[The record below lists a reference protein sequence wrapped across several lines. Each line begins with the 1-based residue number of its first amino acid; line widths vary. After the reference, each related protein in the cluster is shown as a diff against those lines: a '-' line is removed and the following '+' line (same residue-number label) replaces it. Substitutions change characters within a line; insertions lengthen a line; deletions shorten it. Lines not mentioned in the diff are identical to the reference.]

1 MELWRRVILLVFVC
15 VALWLV
21 KLASLAPVILVR
33 TVDFTEKQEKEG
45 SYMGVRIMTEEKQR
59 LSDMPLNEYI
69 AEVTGGGLFHAEGK
83 EWEGLFSNVM
93 SITEG
98 KAVPK
103 EWSKRLPSDQHPMKV
118 LFFRADEPPVNTL
131 SVYFRKANDRV
142 YISRTK
148 GDRTEYLELE
158 YRVYSDDDFHFGS
171 GFSNYP
177 TPPTYMLFPYRQY
190 SLYIALVGLLMYIV
204 IPRQKQHPQA
214 IRYPLWR
221 IFLGD
226 VVAMLIIV
234 PFFTFPFVIVGG
246 STQAFTEGWP
256 FLLFFWP
263 VFFLGVW
270 LLTIS
275 AWFASFSLVMM
286 NDRLKLSTHKGEREF
301 SYKDMEYFQPVIF
314 KPPKWLIVLS
324 WLAALSAKGSMRVG
338 ATGRAMILS
347 GAEYGSLSIRL
358 KNGADILINITDQ
371 MGSTLLKGFERI
383 VERLKQQGVQEKEEV
398 RVMRSLGLETVRL
411 PVP

>member
-1 MELWRRVILLVFVC
+1 MLVIVC
-15 VALWLV
+15 TSIWMAKYADLSPL
-21 KLASLAPVILVR
+21 ILIEP
-33 TVDFTEKQEKEG
+33 VDFAELQGEEG
-45 SYMGVRIMTEEKQR
+45 KYMGMRRIITEDRQR
-59 LSDMPLNEYI
+59 LLDMPLTEYTT
-69 AEVTGGGLFHAEGK
+69 EKTEGRLFQVEGK
-83 EWEGLFSNVM
+83 QWKEIFQNL
-93 SITEG
+93 ITLKEE
-98 KAVPK
+98 KKVAK
-103 EWSKRLPSDQHPMKV
+103 EWSKRLPTDQYPGAY
-118 LFFRADEPPVNTL
+118 FFFKPDESPINAFRNYFKQKHDE
-131 SVYFRKANDRV
+131 VYVSLTEGNKTRYLKLQ
-142 YISRTK
+142 YRT
-148 GDRTEYLELE
+148 
-158 YRVYSDDDFHFGS
+158 YSDDDFHFGS

-190 SLYIALVGLLMYIV
+190 SLYTALSGLLIYIF

-226 VVAMLIIV
+226 VVAMLVIV
-234 PFFTFPFVIVGG
+234 PFFSFPFFIVGG
-246 STQAFTEGWP
+246 STQVFTEGWP

-286 NDRLKLSTHKGEREF
+286 NDRLKFSTHKGEREF

-338 ATGRAMILS
+338 AVGRAMILS

-358 KNGADILINITDQ
+358 KNGADIFINITDQ
-371 MGSTLLKGFERI
+371 MGSTALKGFERI
-383 VERLKQQGVQEKEEV
+383 VERLKENGVLEKNEV
-398 RVMRSLGLETVRL
+398 REIRSLGLETVKL
-411 PVP
+411 PDK